1 MDFPGGTAIPG
12 GETYKK
18 RPFPTIKER
27 NRTIGRILT
36 VIRERKSFLLL
47 GHVLPDEDCIA
58 SLVTM
63 ALLLTKFGKDVV
75 IYLSNPIPD
84 QLSFLSNICCYNNIS
99 LVVGSETLHHEYEV
113 ICVLDTPKPDM
124 ISLSPAMLTLLR
136 EERFIDGKPVPII
149 EFDHHLSADA
159 EYSGTA
165 GYRFVHYATSTC
177 ELLALFCHKLEG
189 MTELLESF
197 EIRHLFSRN
206 IVLAML
212 TGMIGDTKNG
222 LTLKKNRD
230 LFFYKLFTTRF
241 SSILE
246 ASLRKNTENYASTH
260 DIFSSI
266 QLLTVFEKDIYQDIL
281 ARAKYSGRT
290 GYVTLNEEESV
301 AILAQ
306 TDYNTF
312 VKAIKSVT
320 DNLAE
325 RSGVIG
331 MTSYYDPPGIS
342 GLVQF
347 RIRTARD
354 IAEID
359 LRTILADF
367 SIADGGGHPGA
378 IGFRVPKS
386 SLGDGPGFVSRL
398 LRRLEEL

>member
-1 MDFPGGTAIPG
+1 MDFPDGTVFPG

-18 RPFPTIKER
+18 RPFPTIQER
-27 NRTIGRILT
+27 NRTFERILT

-63 ALLLTKFGKDVV
+63 ALLLDKFGKDVV
-75 IYLSNPIPD
+75 IYLSNPIPN
-84 QLSFLSNICCYNNIS
+84 QLSYLSNICCYNNIH
-99 LVVGSETLHHEYEV
+99 LLIGSETLHHEYEV

-165 GYRFVHYATSTC
+165 GYRFVHFATSTC
-177 ELLALFCHKLEG
+177 ELLALFCHKLETREG
-189 MTELLESF
+189 ILREF
-197 EIRHLFSRN
+197 EIKKLFSRN

-230 LFFYKLFTTRF
+230 IFFYKLFTTRF

-246 ASLRKNTENYASTH
+246 ASLRKNTANYASTH

-266 QLLTVFEKDIYQDIL
+266 QLLTVVEKDIYHDL
-281 ARAKYSGRT
+281 LSRARYSGRT
-290 GYVTLNEEESV
+290 GYVTLTEEESTD
-301 AILAQ
+301 ILAR
-306 TDYNTF
+306 TEYNIF

-325 RSGVIG
+325 KSGVIG
-331 MTSYYDPPGIS
+331 MTSYYDPAGIS
-342 GLVQF
+342 DLVQF

-354 IAEID
+354 IGEID

-378 IGFRVPKS
+378 IGFRVPKAS
-386 SLGDGPGFVSRL
+386 IGNGDEFVSRL
-398 LRRLEEL
+398 LKRLEEL